1 MMGYAGVWYGVEAAH
16 GAVLPK
22 TINSGV
28 HVVTKAN
35 IDSPAM
41 QGLLDPK
48 KYKLTPFLGE

>member
-1 MMGYAGVWYGVEAAH
+1 MGWKRRMGRCCRRRS
-16 GAVLPK
+16 
-22 TINSGV
+22 NSGV